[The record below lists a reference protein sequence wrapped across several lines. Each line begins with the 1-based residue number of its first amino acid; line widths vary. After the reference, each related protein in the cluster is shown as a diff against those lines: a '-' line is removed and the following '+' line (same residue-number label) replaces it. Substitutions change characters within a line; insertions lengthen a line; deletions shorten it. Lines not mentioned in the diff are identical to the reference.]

1 MDFAQIWNQQ
11 GFNARKCD
19 PTDSSF
25 YQRWFVPGGRQT
37 ASPHFETNWNNWV
50 TWKRWGIWKVIY
62 PSVFLTSV
70 CQRYKS
76 ATVCCLRQA
85 VCAKLNHCEWSGWKW
100 PFCSKKAALQSMDKV
115 SALKLWSFFLFLFVF
130 FKPQQCFVHRFV
142 NILHIF
148 KTQDSSVSNHIF
160 LSLFICFASLPGSWT
175 SEKLFIRSQNYFHP
189 QDNVKRIVFICKIYV
204 FFLSMGNVF

>member
-1 MDFAQIWNQQ
+1 MLENVIRLIPAFTSA
-11 GFNARKCD
+11 GSCPEA
-19 PTDSSF
+19 
-25 YQRWFVPGGRQT
+25 GRQRRPT
-37 ASPHFETNWNNWV
+37 LKPTETTESPESAEAFGKLFTLQCSWLVCVSVTSLQQSAVYVRQSVQSWITVSEVAESDHFVLKKQLSKVWIKSVLWNC
-50 TWKRWGIWKVIY
+50 GH
-62 PSVFLTSV
+62 FF
-70 CQRYKS
+70 CF
-76 ATVCCLRQA
+76 CL
-85 VCAKLNHCEWSGWKW
+85 
-100 PFCSKKAALQSMDKV
+100 F
-115 SALKLWSFFLFLFVF
+115 F